1 MSWLTGA
8 VVYALIWWVVLFA
21 VLPCGIQRD
30 ENPAL
35 GHDPGAPKAPRLWAK
50 MAATTGI
57 SAVLWLI
64 AIWLIR
70 SPWLSF
76 RN

>member
-1 MSWLTGA
+1 MSWLTEF

-21 VLPCGIQRD
+21 VLPWGIERD
-30 ENPAL
+30 ENPAP
-35 GHDPGAPKAPRLWAK
+35 GHDAGAPKAPRLWIK
-50 MAATTGI
+50 MAVTTGI
-57 SAVLWLI
+57 AAVLWVI

>member
-1 MSWLTGA
+1 MSWLTEA

-21 VLPCGIQRD
+21 VLPWGIQRND
-30 ENPAL
+30 NPAP
-35 GHDPGAPKAPRLWAK
+35 GHDPGAPKAPRLWIK
-50 MAATTGI
+50 MAVTTGI
-57 SAVLWLI
+57 SAVIWLI